1 MGTIRPCCHIRFTFY
16 NLSPEI
22 IRIMTRQI
30 KMFEGFIGFTIL
42 RYKEHVGD
50 GIISNWHMPVF
61 TNTRSMSKQ
70 TVDHT
75 KMGTTVAGHAA
86 T

>member
-1 MGTIRPCCHIRFTFY
+1 
-16 NLSPEI
+16 
-22 IRIMTRQI
+22 
-30 KMFEGFIGFTIL
+30 MFEGFIGFTIL

-70 TVDHT
+70 TVDNT